1 MAFFSLWGWEE
12 GSVEG
17 KREPQKHCCCLI
29 TQSCLT
35 FLRPCGPL
43 SFASAVHQGPLST
56 GILQVRTLAWIAVSI
71 SRGSLQPM
79 DRTCINCTGRQIL
92 DHREHLGSPPNAS
105 VLLKMRR
112 KGGSVGAAFCQ
123 LHRSCSR
130 CVWRRC
136 CGRHDPGCLWTLTVS
151 YLPSPS
157 GLMALLP
164 RRFSTLSLCWTLLT
178 HSECVDT
185 FSAD

>member
-29 TQSCLT
+29 TQSCPT

-56 GILQVRTLAWIAVSI
+56 GILQVRTLAWIAVSF
-71 SRGSLQPM
+71 SRGSLQPRG
-79 DRTCINCTGRQIL
+79 RTCIYCTGRQVL

-112 KGGSVGAAFCQ
+112 KWGSVGAA
-123 LHRSCSR
+123 L
-130 CVWRRC
+130 
-136 CGRHDPGCLWTLTVS
+136 VS
-151 YLPSPS
+151 YTDPAAGACGDDVVAARTRAACGPS
-157 GLMALLP
+157 
-164 RRFSTLSLCWTLLT
+164 LSLICHLHQDSWLRSLAG
-178 HSECVDT
+178 SQPCLYAGL
-185 FSAD
+185 F